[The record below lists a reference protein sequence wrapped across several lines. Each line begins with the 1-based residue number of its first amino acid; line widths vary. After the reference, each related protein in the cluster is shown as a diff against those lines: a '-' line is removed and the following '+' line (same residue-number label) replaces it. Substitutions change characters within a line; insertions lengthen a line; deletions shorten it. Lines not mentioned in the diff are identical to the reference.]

1 MPVEKSPLD
10 GGDHRL
16 HQPHYRRLN
25 DRSRLTPLRSCL
37 FFAKRRACQRL
48 SWANRLVGH
57 RWGQSLP
64 SLALTASSASS
75 SSAASPAR
83 SASATGKRARFLRA
97 VRSPSIE
104 WPESAQP
111 CRCRAFRRRSPNR
124 AHSGRSALA
133 VGMRPDAPNR
143 KLARY
148 GNQPRRAD
156 APATKRAADRRSYAR
171 SEPCQDK
178 NVARLACNQEIESVL
193 LPAPRS
199 EPFAPSGERHKSF
212 IKI

>member
-1 MPVEKSPLD
+1 MRVRNGLMGRGEVSEVIEALSRAEGCWTFNARDRMPRPSRATAHHVVENAPTETRAPLP
-10 GGDHRL
+10 RE
-16 HQPHYRRLN
+16 RVR
-25 DRSRLTPLRSCL
+25 
-37 FFAKRRACQRL
+37 
-48 SWANRLVGH
+48 
-57 RWGQSLP
+57 
-64 SLALTASSASS
+64 SS
-75 SSAASPAR
+75 S
-83 SASATGKRARFLRA
+83 
-97 VRSPSIE
+97 
-104 WPESAQP
+104 QP
-111 CRCRAFRRRSPNR
+111 CRSREFRRRSPNR

-148 GNQPRRAD
+148 GSQPRRAD